1 VVPAGILL
9 HQAERSLRITTV
21 SVRTELTVVIPMNT
35 AGRMVI
41 PDANHLIVSTLRIC
55 TVVPAGILLHQAE
68 KSLLITRVSVRT
80 ELTVVIPMNTAGR
93 MVIPDA
99 NHLIV
104 STLRIRI
111 VVPADI
117 LLHQAERSLHNTEVW
132 ALTPVMLATFMI
144 EDHMETVDEGRF
156 LGILR
161 ILMCT
166 M

>member
-1 VVPAGILL
+1 MI
-9 HQAERSLRITTV
+9 
-21 SVRTELTVVIPMNT
+21 
-35 AGRMVI
+35 
-41 PDANHLIVSTLRIC
+41 
-55 TVVPAGILLHQAE
+55 
-68 KSLLITRVSVRT
+68 
-80 ELTVVIPMNTAGR
+80 TAGR

-111 VVPADI
+111 VVPAGI
-117 LLHQAERSLHNTEVW
+117 LLHQAERSLHTTEVW